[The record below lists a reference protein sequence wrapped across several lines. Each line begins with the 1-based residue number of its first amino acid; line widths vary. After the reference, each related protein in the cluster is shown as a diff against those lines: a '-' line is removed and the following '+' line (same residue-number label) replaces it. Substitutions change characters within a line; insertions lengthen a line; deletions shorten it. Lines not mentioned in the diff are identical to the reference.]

1 MTEDDATVVI
11 THRPRPGA
19 DAAYRTWQA
28 SIVDA
33 AGSFPGFRGVEVV
46 EPAPGVADDWVVVLR
61 FDTPQHLAG
70 WLTSDVR
77 DRHLEAGRPM
87 LDRVREHV
95 IAVAAGPSAPVAVVV
110 TRRPRPGREAAF
122 EAAQRELLARAAAAP
137 GYVDAELIRPATGS
151 DEWTLL
157 FRFATGDH
165 LDAWMGSD
173 ERRSA
178 AERMADLVIDERFQT
193 VGGGVGGW
201 FPEAADPDQ
210 VAPPRW
216 KQALAILL
224 ALFPVAWAVGRL
236 LAPWAD
242 DAPVLVQLAANAL
255 GVAALTWLVMPVV
268 NRLLGWWLTSEDR
281 RVGLAGAAIVVGS
294 LAALGWLFAAV
305 G

>member
-1 MTEDDATVVI
+1 MTDDATVVI
-11 THRPRPGA
+11 THRPRPGRE
-19 DAAYRTWQA
+19 DAYPTWQA

-33 AGSFPGFRGVEVV
+33 ARSFPGFRAVEVV

-61 FDTPQHLAG
+61 FDTAQHLAA

-77 DRHLEAGRPM
+77 SRHLASGEAI

-95 IAVAAGPSAPVAVVV
+95 ITVPAGPSAPAAVVV
-110 TRRPRPGREAAF
+110 TRRPRPGREAVF
-122 EAAQRELLARAAAAP
+122 EAVQRELLARAAEAP

-173 ERRSA
+173 DRRAA
-178 AERMADLVIDERFQT
+178 AERMADVVVDERFQT

-216 KQALAILL
+216 KQAFAVLL

-242 DAPVLVQLAANAL
+242 DAPVLVQLVANAL

-268 NRLLGWWLTSEDR
+268 NRGLRWWLTSDDH
-281 RVGLAGAAIVVGS
+281 RVDVAGALGIAGV
-294 LAALGWLFAAV
+294 LAALTWVLGLV